1 MTTALFFGSFN
12 PIHIGHLALAQYA
25 LNFADV
31 DEVWLVVSP
40 HNPFKSPKDLAPADT
55 RLRMAQLATADD
67 ERIKVVDVEMRMPQP
82 SYSIKTIDVLESQYP
97 DRNFSIMMGDD
108 NLDGLPKWREAE
120 RLIDG
125 RTFIVYPRPGYR
137 PDPTPVTKMGGIV
150 KRLDA
155 PQIDIS
161 STMIR
166 QWLSEGKSIRHF
178 VPDVVLQLAESTYAI
193 PPSPIQTA

>member
-40 HNPFKSPKDLAPADT
+40 HNPFKSPQDLAPADI
-55 RLRMAQLATADD
+55 RLRMAQLATAGD

-97 DRNFSIMMGDD
+97 DRHFSIMIGDD

-125 RTFIVYPRPGYR
+125 RTFIVYPRHGYQ
-137 PDPTPVTKMGGIV
+137 PDPTPVTEMGGVV
-150 KRLDA
+150 KRLNA

-166 QWLSEGKSIRHF
+166 QWMSEGKSVRHF
-178 VPDVVLQLAESTYAI
+178 VPDVALQLAESTYAV
-193 PPSPIQTA
+193 PPSPIQMA